1 MAILL
6 YHAHSMASNRAI
18 LRVYLDACRPHRRSL
33 VVSLLLFGIG
43 AACSSTIIA
52 ILLRSIVNALTDMV
66 DREAAF
72 RVAIAAFGWLIVTY
86 LVMNVAFRLADVLMM
101 RGQSLVLRDLTGFAF
116 SRLRRHSLTFFE
128 NSFTGSLVA
137 KSRRFVRSFEMLHDR
152 FVFGFFM
159 LSVHLATATAAFAW
173 ASPRMSAIFAGWCV
187 VFVIVSHYLVRW
199 RLPTDI
205 KESEEDSR
213 VTGILSD
220 LLTNIRSVQVSGTGE
235 HEDRDFADAA
245 HREWKARIRA
255 WYRHAVIYGVQG
267 VLVSLLELPLLYIS
281 LRLWREGSMSVGD
294 IVLVQT
300 LLLACTRHMWEL
312 GRSMKDFAKALSNAS
327 EFVDILEQP
336 MEIAAP
342 DKPRSTIIRSGAI
355 AIEHVRFGY
364 GEGKPVLQ
372 DFSLSLHPGERIGI
386 VGRSGA
392 GKTTLTKLLLRLID
406 PQQGVVR
413 IDGSDVR
420 EFDPD
425 TLRRSIGFVPQDPIL
440 FHRSLRE
447 NIAYATPD
455 ARDEEVVVAA
465 RQAHIHDV
473 IEQLPKRYDT
483 LVGERGVKLS
493 GGERQRV
500 LLARVFLQN
509 PRIIVLD
516 EPTSALDSASEGIV
530 QENLRIL
537 MEGRTTVAIAHRI
550 STIRAMDRIIVLEN
564 GGIAEEGTHE
574 QLLAKG
580 GFYAL
585 LWSHQINGFLPE
597 EA

>member
-1 MAILL
+1 
-6 YHAHSMASNRAI
+6 MASNRAI
-18 LRVYLDACRPHRRSL
+18 LRVYLDACRPHRWQLSA
-33 VVSLLLFGIG
+33 SLLFFAIG
-43 AACSSTIIA
+43 AACNSTIVA
-52 ILLRSIVNALTDMV
+52 VFLRAIVNALTEVADS
-66 DREAAF
+66 EAAF
-72 RVAIAAFGWLIVTY
+72 SAAMVAFGWLVATY
-86 LVMNVAFRLADVLMM
+86 IAMNVSFRLADVLMM
-101 RGQSLVLRDLTGFAF
+101 RSQSLVLRDLTAIAF

-152 FVFGFFM
+152 LVFGFFT
-159 LSVHLATATAAFAW
+159 LGVHVIAATTALAL
-173 ASPRMSAIFAGWCV
+173 ASPWIAAMFAGWCV
-187 VFVIVSHYLVRW
+187 VFIIISHYLVRW
-199 RLPTDI
+199 RLPTDLV
-205 KESEEDSR
+205 ESEEDSR

-220 LLTNIRSVQVSGTGE
+220 LLTNIRSVQVSGAGLR
-235 HEDRDFADAA
+235 EDRDFADAA
-245 HREWKARIRA
+245 HREWQARIRA

-267 VLVSLLELPLLYIS
+267 VMVSLLELPLLYAAI
-281 LRLWREGSMSVGD
+281 RLWREGAVSIGD

-300 LLLACTRHMWEL
+300 LLLACSRHMWEL

-342 DKPRSTIIRSGAI
+342 ESPRSGVIGPGMI
-355 AIEHVRFGY
+355 AVDHVHFGY
-364 GEGKPVLQ
+364 GKGKPVLK
-372 DFSLSLHPGERIGI
+372 DLSLALHPGERIGI

-392 GKTTLTKLLLRLID
+392 GKTTLTKLLLRFVD
-406 PQQGVVR
+406 PQHGAVR
-413 IDGSDVR
+413 IDGTDVR
-420 EFDPD
+420 EFHPD
-425 TLRRSIGFVPQDPIL
+425 ELRRSIGFVPQDPIL

-447 NIAYATPD
+447 NIAYAKPEAT
-455 ARDEEVVVAA
+455 DEQIIAA
-465 RQAHIHDV
+465 AKRAHVHDV
-473 IEQLPKRYDT
+473 IEELPKGYDT

-500 LLARVFLQN
+500 LLARVFLQD

-516 EPTSALDSASEGIV
+516 EPTSALDSASERIV

-564 GGIAEEGTHE
+564 GMIAEEGTHE
-574 QLLAKG
+574 QLLTKG